1 MKCSRYGARSKS
13 RQKIRSLRK
22 IEFNIYCFYDILIE
36 ELKFKYTC
44 ITISYRHG
52 LLTDIIQLNIVIAF
66 VQKMNSEKR
75 TLVRVHFDA
84 QRVTVKFLS

>member
-1 MKCSRYGARSKS
+1 MFPLR
-13 RQKIRSLRK
+13 RQDQKQAKNPKFKKNRK
-22 IEFNIYCFYDILIE
+22 FNIYCFYDILIE

-75 TLVRVHFDA
+75 MLVRVHFDA